1 MKSDNTADDSSF
13 RDKISTVDTKGKRKW
28 QYVLKP
34 KGKFYTWRSIL
45 SLIYLVLFF
54 AIPFI
59 KINGNPFF
67 LFNIPDARFVFFG
80 KVFLPQDFILL
91 GVGML
96 VSLLFIIVFTLIFGR
111 VFCGWACPQTIF
123 MEMVFRKIEYWLEG
137 SATKQQKINNGK
149 WTTEVYLRKTIKH
162 IIFFIISFII
172 ANTFLAYII
181 GVDQLFKIISE
192 PVTQHFVGFVAIIL
206 FTIVFYLVFAFVRE
220 LVCTVVCPY
229 GRLQSVLLDK
239 NSIVVAYNYIR
250 GEPREK
256 PGRSRNTDSGDCVD
270 CNLCVKVCP
279 TGIDIRNGTQLE
291 CVNCTACIDA
301 CNTMMAKINKPL
313 HLITYASENNIVNG
327 EKPRF
332 TYRIKAYSVMLIL
345 MIGLLVTLL
354 VTRSM
359 FDATILRVPGQTLQ
373 ENADGTI
380 SNLYRIKVVNKNSY
394 KKPYHLAIE
403 GNKGT
408 IAYIGKPL
416 DSLESFELKEETFFI
431 KLQPE
436 AITQRKQKLTLN
448 IMSNNKVV
456 AQKKVSFI
464 GEY

>member
-1 MKSDNTADDSSF
+1 MKNSNTTDDPGF

-45 SLIYLVLFF
+45 SLIYLALFF

-59 KINGNPFF
+59 KVHGNPLF

-80 KVFLPQDFILL
+80 KVFLPQDFVLL

-123 MEMVFRKIEYWLEG
+123 MEMVFRKIEYWIEG
-137 SATKQQKINNGK
+137 SATKQQKTNNNK
-149 WTTEVYLRKTIKH
+149 WTTEVYIRKTVKH
-162 IIFFIISFII
+162 IIFFAISFVI
-172 ANTFLAYII
+172 ANTFLTYII

-192 PVTQHFVGFVAIIL
+192 PITEHFVGFVAIIL
-206 FTIVFYLVFAFVRE
+206 FTVVFYVVFAFVRE

-256 PGRSRNTDSGDCVD
+256 PGRARNTDSGDCVD

-313 HLITYASENNIVNG
+313 NLITYASENNIVNG

-332 TYRIKAYSVMLIL
+332 TYRIKAYSFMLVL
-345 MIGLLVTLL
+345 MVGLLVILL

-359 FDATILRVPGQTLQ
+359 FDATVLRVPGQTLQ

-408 IAYIGKPL
+408 IAYIGKAL
-416 DSLESFELKEETFFI
+416 DSLESFELKEETFFV
-431 KLQPE
+431 KLHPK
-436 AITQRKQKLTLN
+436 AITQRKQKITLN
-448 IMSNNKVV
+448 IMSGNKVV
-456 AQKKVSFI
+456 AQKKISFI